1 MENNQEHVDSKQT
14 SNIKTSNISS
24 SLHTLT
30 SAYTLKRLSML
41 YVLIL
46 IGTIFYTAIYLTAQN
61 NSNIFILKSDT
72 IGVMTETYNA
82 IILLFIPFIF
92 GGIGAIARVLLAGLE
107 IIQSYKL
114 IVSSGLM
121 ASFSWLGIKSKL
133 FISLLTP
140 YVEKKYSIPES
151 LPINQAHDISTEFYS
166 MVLIAVLVGMFAS
179 NIYIFINQRVEQL
192 TAEKSNYKDKT
203 QSDK

>member
-1 MENNQEHVDSKQT
+1 
-14 SNIKTSNISS
+14 
-24 SLHTLT
+24 
-30 SAYTLKRLSML
+30 
-41 YVLIL
+41 
-46 IGTIFYTAIYLTAQN
+46 
-61 NSNIFILKSDT
+61 
-72 IGVMTETYNA
+72 MTETYNA

-92 GGIGAIARVLLAGLE
+92 GGLGAIARVLLAGLE